1 MARTSTD
8 RDTHLT
14 PEREQAIAITLLGCA
29 EFRARAGLP
38 PRNTRRPESF
48 ALLAAVAGVSRQ
60 RISQVYQRA
69 IRKLSHALHNHHE
82 LH

>member
-1 MARTSTD
+1 MDHTSSAENAP
-8 RDTHLT
+8 LT

-48 ALLAAVAGVSRQ
+48 DLLAVVAGVSRQ

-69 IRKLSHALHNHHE
+69 IRKLRHALHNHHE